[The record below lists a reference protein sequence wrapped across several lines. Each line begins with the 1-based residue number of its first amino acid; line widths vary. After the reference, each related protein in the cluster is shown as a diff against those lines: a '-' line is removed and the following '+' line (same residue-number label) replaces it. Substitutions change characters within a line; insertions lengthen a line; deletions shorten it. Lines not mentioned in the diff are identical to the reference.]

1 MTKQITADIYQLTRQ
16 IREFAEQRD
25 WVKHHPPKNLV
36 MALSVEVAELLEH
49 FQWLSG
55 EESRNLNIE
64 QKQQVAYEMSDVL
77 IYLLRMAE
85 QLDIDLPVA
94 VQQKIEL
101 NAQKYPL

>member
-1 MTKQITADIYQLTRQ
+1 MAKQVTADIYKLTEQ

-49 FQWLSG
+49 FQWLTG
-55 EESRNLNIE
+55 EESRNLTLD
-64 QKQQVAYEMSDVL
+64 QKQEVAYEMSDVL

-85 QLDIDLPVA
+85 QLDIDLPIA
-94 VQQKIEL
+94 VQEKIEL
-101 NAQKYPL
+101 NAQKYPV

>member
-1 MTKQITADIYQLTRQ
+1 MAKRITADIYQLTEQ
-16 IREFAEQRD
+16 IREFAEARD
-25 WVKHHPPKNLV
+25 WVQHHPPKNLV
-36 MALSVEVAELLEH
+36 MALSVEVAELMEH

-55 EESRNLNIE
+55 EESRHLSAQ
-64 QKQQVAYEMSDVL
+64 QKQEVAYEMSDVF

-85 QLDIDLPVA
+85 QLDVDLPLA